1 MEDFQAEILNPHTNL
16 DNEFLFDFC
25 DASLFKTH
33 PLFSIDVNALQIVAY
48 YDELEVVNPIGSY
61 VKRHKVGCIFFFLG
75 NVRPQFRSTLK
86 SIHLVSVGKHEDI
99 LHYGIDTLLLPFI
112 DDLKT
117 LYCDGV
123 TVSITGNDM
132 TFYGG
137 LLAFLADNLA
147 AHQLGGFKLSM
158 SFALRVCRTCMITP
172 ESLQTC
178 FSESNCTLRTVDS
191 HFEQC
196 SLLEGTMETHHSV
209 SYGVTRLSILEE
221 VPGFSV
227 IHGLPHD
234 IMHDL
239 YEGVVPLH
247 LKLLIGH
254 FLESK
259 FFTTNELNDRI
270 NNFDFINSKPSLFDP
285 KLFKSDGSI
294 RQSASQMISLAHNFP
309 ILIGDKV
316 PEYDQHWYCFLILLK
331 ICSVAIAPLV
341 THDTPSYLGILIEE
355 YLQLFRILYPSTSLK
370 PKHHYM
376 VHYPSQIRIFGPL
389 INSWTMRQESKL
401 SFAKRVSYLSNYKNV
416 CKTVATRHQ
425 FWLCHKVIS
434 DPKLL
439 TPSVEMSPIHESI
452 CLTAEAE
459 YVRNEI
465 TQLLPQLDPS
475 SIMKHPKWVKMQNS
489 TFKIGY
495 YILLQHDLYN
505 PLFGKVI
512 DIVTYDSVVII
523 CFENY
528 HSTVF
533 YSHYNSFVI
542 VGQGTFSALDVS
554 KLFDHRP
561 LYSRY
566 SFSPSDKS
574 LYISLPYIY

>member
-1 MEDFQAEILNPHTNL
+1 MSDVVNGCQSLCTQVICNLKENIIKKLIYFNWKTLLQLEDFQAEILNPHTNL

-33 PLFSIDVNALQIVAY
+33 PLFSIDVINALQIVAY
-48 YDELEVVNPIGSY
+48 YDELEVVYPIGSY
-61 VKRHKVGCIFFFLG
+61 VKRHKVGCIFFFFG

-86 SIHLVSVGKHEDI
+86 SIHLVSVGKHI

-178 FSESNCTLRTVDS
+178 FSESNCTLRTVDT

-247 LKLLIGH
+247 LKLLMVTSWKAS
-254 FLESK
+254 FLPPMSLM
-259 FFTTNELNDRI
+259 TELT
-270 NNFDFINSKPSLFDP
+270 
-285 KLFKSDGSI
+285 
-294 RQSASQMISLAHNFP
+294 
-309 ILIGDKV
+309 ILISSTINHPCLIPNCLKV
-316 PEYDQHWYCFLILLK
+316 M
-331 ICSVAIAPLV
+331 A
-341 THDTPSYLGILIEE
+341 
-355 YLQLFRILYPSTSLK
+355 
-370 PKHHYM
+370 
-376 VHYPSQIRIFGPL
+376 
-389 INSWTMRQESKL
+389 
-401 SFAKRVSYLSNYKNV
+401 
-416 CKTVATRHQ
+416 
-425 FWLCHKVIS
+425 
-434 DPKLL
+434 
-439 TPSVEMSPIHESI
+439 
-452 CLTAEAE
+452 
-459 YVRNEI
+459 
-465 TQLLPQLDPS
+465 
-475 SIMKHPKWVKMQNS
+475 
-489 TFKIGY
+489 
-495 YILLQHDLYN
+495 
-505 PLFGKVI
+505 
-512 DIVTYDSVVII
+512 
-523 CFENY
+523 
-528 HSTVF
+528 
-533 YSHYNSFVI
+533 
-542 VGQGTFSALDVS
+542 
-554 KLFDHRP
+554 
-561 LYSRY
+561 
-566 SFSPSDKS
+566 
-574 LYISLPYIY
+574 